1 MIEVKTSPF
10 VRPQSIAK
18 EHFPVV
24 IIGAGI
30 NGVGVYRDLCLQ
42 GVKCLLIDQSDI
54 GSGASSAPSRM
65 IHGGLRYLENAE
77 FALVKESA
85 NERNDLLRTAPHL
98 VHPLPT
104 VIPLKSRTGGLFAS
118 ALRFFGASP
127 KGQSRGAWAVSLGL
141 HLYDVMGR
149 KKQSVPRH
157 SLTAASIADKALLGS
172 DVQWTAHFYDAWI
185 SHPERLMHEL
195 IAVAHYKDE
204 GSRVSTYCRFERCEG
219 NLLFIRDEVDGTSSE
234 VTADLII
241 NAAGAWI
248 DHIGEA
254 LSTPTSRIVGTK
266 GSHLVIDHPELVKAL
281 NGRMVYFEANDG
293 RVCIVYPFL
302 GKILAGSTD
311 IPVDHPEE
319 AITEEAEITYI
330 LKVLTEV
337 FPKTK
342 ISRENI
348 VYTYVGVRPLAQMK
362 KVGADP
368 NKPGK
373 ISRDHHVIL
382 DPPQGARSI
391 PVVSLVGG
399 KWTTFRSLAEHATD
413 LALKTLGRRRNK
425 STFGLTE
432 PLPNLGFD
440 DQSIQSIEKICR
452 LTGVIRLSDLVIHRD
467 LRAFLG
473 ELTEEFLDQM
483 SHAVGRVQGWTED
496 QRQNELVRCRQI
508 LEVRH
513 NSRFL
518 RNAAT

>member
-10 VRPQSIAK
+10 VRPQGISK
-18 EHFPVV
+18 EHFQVV

-42 GVKCLLIDQSDI
+42 GVKCLLIDQRDI

-85 NERNDLLRTAPHL
+85 NERNNLLRTAPHL
-98 VHPLPT
+98 VHLLPT

-118 ALRFFGASP
+118 ALRFLGASP

-141 HLYDVMGR
+141 YLYDLMGR

-157 SLTAASIADKALLGS
+157 SLGLASGADKALLGS
-172 DVQWTAHFYDAWI
+172 DVRWTAHFYDAWI

-195 IAVAHYKDE
+195 IALAHQRNE
-204 GSRVSTYCRFERCEG
+204 ASRVSTYCRFRRCEG
-219 NLLFIRDEVDGTSSE
+219 NVLFLRDEIDGTSSE
-234 VTADLII
+234 VSADLII
-241 NAAGAWI
+241 NATGAWI
-248 DHIGEA
+248 DHIGEL

-266 GSHLVIDHPELVKAL
+266 GSHLVIEHPELVKAL

-302 GKILAGSTD
+302 GKILAGSTE
-311 IPVDHPEE
+311 IPINHPED
-319 AITEEAEITYI
+319 AVTEDAEIAYI
-330 LKVLTEV
+330 LKVLAEV
-337 FPKTK
+337 FPQTN
-342 ISRENI
+342 ISREDI
-348 VYTYVGVRPLAQMK
+348 VYTYVGVRPLAQVK
-362 KVGADP
+362 SAGADP

-373 ISRDHHVIL
+373 LSRDHHVIL
-382 DPPQGARSI
+382 DPPQGARCI
-391 PVVSLVGG
+391 PVISLVGG

-413 LALKTLGRRRNK
+413 LALKTLRTRRQV

-440 DQSIQSIEKICR
+440 DQGIQSIEKICR

-467 LRAFLG
+467 LSAFLG
-473 ELTEEFLDQM
+473 ELTEELLDQM

-496 QRQNELVRCRQI
+496 QRQHELMHCRQI
-508 LEVRH
+508 LKIKH

-518 RNAAT
+518 RSKKI